1 MPLSPPQARQLIH
14 TRTVTCQGYERQ
26 DGLWDIEGHMVDT
39 KSYSFANRDR
49 GGQIQAGEPLHGMRI
64 RLTIDTDM
72 RIHAAEQETE
82 FAPHAY
88 CHEVPQ
94 FVHHLVGERIG
105 PGWTQR
111 CRSLMGGNSG
121 CTHITELLGP
131 MATTAYQ
138 TLVKV
143 HFHKAT
149 PAKTATTR
157 TATKTDTPQKPRF
170 IGSCHALQESSPV
183 VRDHYPHFYRAP
195 TPAPDS
201 AEPDT
206 ENPPVRR

>member
-14 TRTVTCQGYERQ
+14 TRTVTCQGYERE

-39 KSYSFANRDR
+39 KSYSFPNRDR
-49 GGQIQAGEPLHGMRI
+49 GGRIQAGEPLHGMRI
-64 RLTIDTDM
+64 RLTIDTDLL
-72 RIHAAEQETE
+72 IHAAEQSTD

-88 CHEVPQ
+88 CHEVPH
-94 FVHHLVGERIG
+94 FVHGLVGQRIG

-111 CRSLMGGNSG
+111 CKNLMGGSSG

-143 HFHKAT
+143 HFRKTTQPETA
-149 PAKTATTR
+149 PAATTE
-157 TATKTDTPQKPRF
+157 TDSNRKPRF

-183 VRDHYPHFYRAP
+183 VRDHYPHCYRAP
-195 TPAPDS
+195 APETGAQTRS
-201 AEPDT
+201 AP
-206 ENPPVRR
+206 